1 MATENVS
8 RRERLGRINW
18 EAGEQAVYEN
28 SGKYLRAHP
37 VSWEEATGYEQ
48 VLRASR
54 GAEAVAA
61 AVEQEY
67 APLLT
72 IIGDI
77 DREVWD
83 DGVPD
88 LSTVRRLIRAA
99 DDIRAARKES

>member
-1 MATENVS
+1 MSE
-8 RRERLGRINW
+8 RRERLGRVLA
-18 EAGEQAVYEN
+18 ETTLGAQVLLTAGEGVTGAR
-28 SGKYLRAHP
+28 LR
-37 VSWEEATGYEQ
+37 EAYNE
-48 VLRASR
+48 A
-54 GAEAVAA
+54 AEAVAA
-61 AVEQEY
+61 AVDAEY

-77 DREVWD
+77 DRELWD